1 MTGVQTCALP
11 ISSVLPEQPE
21 IHVLAQSKAKYDTVA
36 AVLTAAQRLGLQKMG
51 VVGLEA
57 YAQ

>member
-1 MTGVQTCALP
+1 VR
-11 ISSVLPEQPE
+11 
-21 IHVLAQSKAKYDTVA
+21 AQSKAKYDTVA
-36 AVLTAAQRLGLQKMG
+36 AVLTAAQRQGLQKMG